1 MEMKR
6 REYIVTLKD
15 GSKMRI
21 YFIGDHLEKIFN
33 SYGVKYEKV
42 KEEK

>member
-1 MEMKR
+1 METKR

-21 YFIGDHLEKIFN
+21 YFIGNNLEKIFD
-33 SYGVKYEKV
+33 SYGVQYEKV

>member
-21 YFIGDHLEKIFN
+21 YFIGNNLEKIFD
-33 SYGVKYEKV
+33 SYAVQYEKV

>member
-21 YFIGDHLEKIFN
+21 YFIGNNLEKIFD
-33 SYGVKYEKV
+33 SYDVQYEKV